1 MPLDSIYKFK
11 INKMASKYKMAYSEV
26 LSVMP
31 QDGIYKFKINMM
43 AAYSEVLS
51 VMSEDGIYKFKI
63 KKMASKQK
71 MAYSEVLGV
80 MPEDSVGVHVL
91 VDLPAGVLHT
101 GGEGRGP
108 ACEHPYLASEGVALP
123 DFAEDVVERGAG
135 EVGDSLQPREE
146 GAPRHPL
153 EVALRQV

>member
-31 QDGIYKFKINMM
+31 KDGIYKFKINMM

-63 KKMASKQK
+63 KKMASKHK

-108 ACEHPYLASEGVALP
+108 ACEHPYLASLRNGHNFIHNYGDTWPTQREILP
-123 DFAEDVVERGAG
+123 PAF
-135 EVGDSLQPREE
+135 SIFIKSNS
-146 GAPRHPL
+146 
-153 EVALRQV
+153 